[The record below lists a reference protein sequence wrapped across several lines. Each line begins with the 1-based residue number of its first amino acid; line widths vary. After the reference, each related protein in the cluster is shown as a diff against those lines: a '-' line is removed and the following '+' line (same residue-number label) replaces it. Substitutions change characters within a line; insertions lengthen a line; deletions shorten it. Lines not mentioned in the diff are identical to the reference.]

1 MMVNRKI
8 SCKRA
13 CNKQAC
19 NSLVTGGVQ
28 GIGLAIAK
36 TLVARGDNVFVFDY
50 ISPDDERVQALKNQG
65 ISYLQVDVSSVDSIK
80 NGFEQLFAG
89 PGRRSLGEGWLDI
102 LVNNAGITRDSLA
115 LRLSEQDWDAVLQVN
130 LKGSF
135 FCAQQALKRMIK
147 QEKSYIINMASV
159 VGLHG
164 NPGQINYAASKAG
177 VIAMTKTLAKE
188 YAARNVLVNAVAP
201 GFIQTKMTEKISESF
216 QTQILEQIPLKRFG
230 QSQDV
235 ANLVSFLT
243 SGNADYLTGQ
253 VICLDGG
260 MTI

>member
-1 MMVNRKI
+1 MKL
-8 SCKRA
+8 
-13 CNKQAC
+13 
-19 NSLVTGGVQ
+19 NSLVTGGAQ

-36 TLVARGDNVFVFDY
+36 TLFARGDNVFVFDY
-50 ISPDDERVQALKNQG
+50 ISPDDERAQAIKSQG
-65 ISYLQVDVSSVDSIK
+65 ISYIQVDVSSVDSIK
-80 NGFEQLFAG
+80 NGFEKLFYSPLALRDRDSDRLEGSPRRGDG
-89 PGRRSLGEGWLDI
+89 PSLDI
-102 LVNNAGITRDSLA
+102 LVNNAGITRDALA

-188 YAARNVLVNAVAP
+188 YAARNVLVNAIAP
-201 GFIQTKMTEKISESF
+201 GFIQTKMTEKISEKF
-216 QTQILEQIPLKRFG
+216 QTQILDKIPLKRFG
-230 QSQDV
+230 QPQDV